1 MRSTWAS
8 LATSDSAGQLGKMDY
23 ALDIWVFPCYIITM
37 IKNGIEQNVVPTTTE
52 QNLAAAK
59 CEETF
64 PKSCLLF
71 RRLEHANNRGT
82 GEHQYDI
89 LEKHFNEKESLY

>member
-1 MRSTWAS
+1 M
-8 LATSDSAGQLGKMDY
+8 
-23 ALDIWVFPCYIITM
+23 FPCYIITM

-82 GEHQYDI
+82 GEHSYDL
-89 LEKHFNEKESLY
+89 LEQHFNEKESIY

>member
-1 MRSTWAS
+1 
-8 LATSDSAGQLGKMDY
+8 
-23 ALDIWVFPCYIITM
+23 M

-64 PKSCLLF
+64 PKACLLF

-82 GEHQYDI
+82 GEHAYDL
-89 LEKHFNEKESLY
+89 LEQHFNEKEFGNLYLTEDSPYERKRLEERRSP